1 MHQLFSLNLICLI
14 DINWQLDDN
23 MKVESETFTKKHQNE
38 NFINDD
44 EKLTLSK
51 KSKKLKHVIHS
62 SCILFKT
69 MKKKFIIRNYALY
82 DSDNSLIISSV
93 NHLFIK
99 FDDFKN
105 YALYINA
112 DLKDIKDVLIS
123 CVHLDD
129 LTILHVIE
137 KFNSWDLNKNWSV
150 DFDQANMIRVI
161 HMSLSNAI
169 KIWVSDEYVNVNEIR
184 ANKKNEE
191 YYYKWWCELH
201 HLCKVENIKNY
212 LIHSFHEKFLM
223 NEFTFK
229 LRDKAILQSWKREQL
244 NEDAN
249 FDDELNDKET
259 SKTFD
264 KRKTS
269 KTLKTSKTFQM
280 SKTFQTSKILKKL
293 SKSRTFKS
301 K

>member
-1 MHQLFSLNLICLI
+1 
-14 DINWQLDDN
+14 

-137 KFNSWDLNKNWSV
+137 KFNS
-150 DFDQANMIRVI
+150 
-161 HMSLSNAI
+161 
-169 KIWVSDEYVNVNEIR
+169 
-184 ANKKNEE
+184 
-191 YYYKWWCELH
+191 
-201 HLCKVENIKNY
+201 
-212 LIHSFHEKFLM
+212 
-223 NEFTFK
+223 
-229 LRDKAILQSWKREQL
+229 
-244 NEDAN
+244 
-249 FDDELNDKET
+249 
-259 SKTFD
+259 
-264 KRKTS
+264 
-269 KTLKTSKTFQM
+269 
-280 SKTFQTSKILKKL
+280 
-293 SKSRTFKS
+293 
-301 K
+301 